1 MKKLYDKYNIYICGT
16 LLFLLLTL
24 TIYIIYFKKDK
35 IIYKECNNIIENSN
49 NISEKY
55 NNVEE
60 YYIDIKGEVK
70 NPGVYKVDS
79 NLRINDV
86 INIAGGLT
94 KNADT
99 SLLNLSKKIVDE
111 MNIKIYSKKEV
122 QSVLK
127 NINEPTV
134 IEVVK
139 EIEKECIC
147 PDNND
152 ACINE
157 EVSQESNLI
166 NINTAAKD
174 ELMTITGIG
183 NSKATSIIEYRETN
197 RFNAIDDIKNV
208 SGIGDSVFEKIKS
221 YITV

>member
-1 MKKLYDKYNIYICGT
+1 MKKLYDKYSIYISLI
-16 LLFLLLTL
+16 LLVISISL
-24 TIYIIYFKKDK
+24 IVYIVYFKKDK
-35 IIYKECNNIIENSN
+35 VIYEECNNVVKET
-49 NISEKY
+49 NI
-55 NNVEE
+55 EE
-60 YYIDIKGEVK
+60 YYVDIKGEVT

-86 INIAGGLT
+86 ITISGGLT
-94 KNADT
+94 KNADI

-111 MNIKIYSKKEV
+111 MNIKIYSKEEV
-122 QSVLK
+122 KNALK
-127 NINEPTV
+127 DIKEPTV
-134 IEVVK
+134 IEIIK

-157 EVSQESNLI
+157 EEKESNLI
-166 NINTAAKD
+166 NINTATKE

-183 NSKATSIIEYRETN
+183 DSKANSIIEYRKTN
-197 RFNAIDDIKNV
+197 KFNIIDDIKNV

-221 YITV
+221 YITA